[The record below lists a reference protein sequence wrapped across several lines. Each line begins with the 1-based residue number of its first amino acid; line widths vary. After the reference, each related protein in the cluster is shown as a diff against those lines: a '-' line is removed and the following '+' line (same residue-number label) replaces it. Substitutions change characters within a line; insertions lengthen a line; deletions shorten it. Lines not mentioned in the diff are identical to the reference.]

1 MGVACNHKLITT
13 YHSRATTRWWMIA
26 DMVVQDAARSSAT
39 LWWPYCSLGH
49 YLPFHL
55 CGEEEDEAVIFYE
68 KRN

>member
-1 MGVACNHKLITT
+1 
-13 YHSRATTRWWMIA
+13 MIA